1 MVREREGER
10 EREIEREGGEKEKEI
25 IIKNEKKNGYKKSGK
40 KRKKTGVRT
49 KIEIDQVVCTEAENR
64 DKAERK

>member
-1 MVREREGER
+1 MEEGLKK
-10 EREIEREGGEKEKEI
+10 IKKNKK
-25 IIKNEKKNGYKKSGK
+25 IKNRYKKSGRK
-40 KRKKTGVRT
+40 KKKTGVRT